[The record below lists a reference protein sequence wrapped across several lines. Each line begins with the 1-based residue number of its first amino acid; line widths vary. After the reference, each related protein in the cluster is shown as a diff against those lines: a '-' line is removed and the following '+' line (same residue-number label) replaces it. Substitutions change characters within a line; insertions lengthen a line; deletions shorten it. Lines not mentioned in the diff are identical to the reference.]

1 MTSTVLQ
8 TTISKELIA
17 QLIAPHLEAFSIVP
31 NAERISL
38 IHLEGLKDQVP
49 ISVVY
54 STRENI
60 PSEGGENN
68 SPD

>member
-1 MTSTVLQ
+1 MTNTVLQ
-8 TTISKELIA
+8 TTISKELLA
-17 QLIAPHLEAFSIVP
+17 QLIAQHLEAFSIVP
-31 NAERISL
+31 SAERISS

-54 STRENI
+54 KENI
-60 PSEGGENN
+60 PSEGGDNN